1 MVTVR
6 LRPADGVGVEVLGDA
21 VYAAP
26 LPDGPI
32 MVLEGIAAL
41 IWREA
46 TAQPRES
53 VADVVAATTGED
65 AASIRPSVDG
75 FIDEMVSRG
84 LLVPD

>member
-1 MVTVR
+1 
-6 LRPADGVGVEVLGDA
+6 
-21 VYAAP
+21 
-26 LPDGPI
+26 

-46 TAQPRES
+46 TAKPRES

-65 AASIRPSVDG
+65 AASIRQNVDG

-84 LLVPD
+84 LLVPE

>member
-1 MVTVR
+1 VN
-6 LRPADGVGVEVLGDA
+6 LRANDGVGVEIVGDI

-32 MVLEGIAAL
+32 MVLEGVAAL

-46 TAQPRES
+46 TAEPRGT
-53 VADVVAATTGED
+53 VADVVAAATGQD
-65 AASIRPSVDG
+65 AASIRPYVDG

-84 LLVPD
+84 LLVPE

>member
-1 MVTVR
+1 MR
-6 LRPADGVGVEVLGDA
+6 LRANDGVGVEILGDI

-46 TAQPRES
+46 TARPRGS
-53 VADVVAATTGED
+53 VADVVAATTGQD
-65 AASIRPSVDG
+65 AASIRAYVDV
-75 FIDEMVSRG
+75 FIDEMVARG
-84 LLVPD
+84 LLVPE